1 MNAIANAIGQG
12 EPDFAGLTSG
22 ITNLD
27 TALKGK
33 LSKIAESINKA
44 KAKAETT
51 NTSLQAKLTKLN
63 ADAQSKT
70 QSLEN
75 EISKLKTGSEAE
87 KKKVFDKVNDLSK
100 SVGAMNVA
108 LTANNGS
115 EQTINALDQIIDKIT
130 AQLNSGTPAAAPT
143 TYAQAASKPGLNP
156 AAKPFT
162 PASSKQGM
170 NPNAKP
176 FAPGARRGG
185 YRTARKRSS
194 SNKRTTRKKRKMTTR
209 KRSSSGRKR
218 RSTRSR

>member
-1 MNAIANAIGQG
+1 MNAIANVMGQG
-12 EPDFAGLTSG
+12 EPDFASLTSG

-33 LSKIAESINKA
+33 LTKIAESINKA

-115 EQTINALDQIIDKIT
+115 EQTISALDQIIDKIT
-130 AQLNSGTPAAAPT
+130 AQLNSGTPAAAPA
-143 TYAQAASKPGLNP
+143 TYAQAAKPGLNTN
-156 AAKPFT
+156 AKPFT
-162 PASSKQGM
+162 
-170 NPNAKP
+170 
-176 FAPGARRGG
+176 PGARRGG
-185 YRTARKRSS
+185 YRSSKRRSS
-194 SNKRTTRKKRKMTTR
+194 SKKRTTRKKRKTTTR
-209 KRSSSGRKR
+209 KRSSSGQKR
-218 RSTRSR
+218 RSTRRR